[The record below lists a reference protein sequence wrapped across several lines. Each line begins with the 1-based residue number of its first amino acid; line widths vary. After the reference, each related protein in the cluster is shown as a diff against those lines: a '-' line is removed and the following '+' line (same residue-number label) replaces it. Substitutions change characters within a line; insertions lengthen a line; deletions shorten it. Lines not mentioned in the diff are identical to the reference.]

1 MYKNMYLVFLVM
13 IIYARAK
20 YHTLEGETWTF
31 KKRYV
36 ANSKGYIYNLRGKQI
51 KYKEIQNTTSLL
63 DDDNIYRSVR
73 LNRLILSSFIEE
85 KPPIGYHADH
95 KDEEKWND
103 NSLENLQWLSP
114 RDNTIKKRT
123 SIRERHSCIPVIS
136 ITDDDV
142 RNHYASFLK
151 ASKITGIHDTSI
163 ARTCLKNIQNI
174 KHKAGGVFWVYDMN
188 KIEQKDIDGEIW
200 KTIIKRDGT
209 SYEKDVNIEVS
220 NIGRIRWIKPIIR
233 IFDAFSLNTERDHEK
248 NIYPEITIYKETR
261 KLHEIVCTTFNG
273 PIPFEGAVVRHLND
287 DNMDCRVSNLTWGTR
302 NQNAADAKMNGKT
315 TGIKIKIDDIFFDTI
330 TEAAKYLKISVGYL
344 SEMVKQ
350 KNKTSFSKYDFLQRI
365 YIFQEKQFS
374 KRKDISTMFNI
385 SISKVRNLEKKGVI
399 TIEYIPIT
407 EYNKLNVS

>member
-1 MYKNMYLVFLVM
+1 
-13 IIYARAK
+13 
-20 YHTLEGETWTF
+20 
-31 KKRYV
+31 
-36 ANSKGYIYNLRGKQI
+36 
-51 KYKEIQNTTSLL
+51 
-63 DDDNIYRSVR
+63 
-73 LNRLILSSFIEE
+73 
-85 KPPIGYHADH
+85 
-95 KDEEKWND
+95 
-103 NSLENLQWLSP
+103 
-114 RDNTIKKRT
+114 
-123 SIRERHSCIPVIS
+123 
-136 ITDDDV
+136 
-142 RNHYASFLK
+142 
-151 ASKITGIHDTSI
+151 
-163 ARTCLKNIQNI
+163 
-174 KHKAGGVFWVYDMN
+174 MN

-407 EYNKLNVS
+407 EYNKLNVSQ